1 MVTTAS
7 NLPIHIRPGN
17 LQTSSAIEARVHR
30 KLAGAFRRYG
40 AKMTAVE
47 VHFEDVNGQKHG
59 GEDTRCVMEA
69 RVNGRIPIAVRA
81 GAGDLYAAIDAAA
94 RKLDAAISRVV
105 DRRHARARRRLRQ
118 ERGGDDAQARSAAT
132 GAREPAPATSD
143 ERTAD
148 EPQSDRRRKVIIAGY
163 GPVGRALAEELRK
176 LAVPFTVVDINPATA
191 RTQEGLGVSVRC
203 GDATDPAVLR
213 AAGIET
219 AAAFAVTIPDGDEA
233 VRACAAARTLAP
245 EVHIAARTTFLS
257 QGIGALTAG
266 ANTITVEEI
275 ATARSMAREVSQ
287 HVAEADIAATS
298 RPSSAP
304 APRRRLTCE
313 GAD

>member
-1 MVTTAS
+1 MATTAP
-7 NLPIHIRPGN
+7 NLPIYIRPGN

-59 GEDTRCVMEA
+59 GENTRCVMEA

-81 GAGDLYAAIDAAA
+81 GASDLYAAIDAAA
-94 RKLDAAISRVV
+94 RKLDAAISKAVE
-105 DRRHARARRRLRQ
+105 RRHTRARRRFRQ
-118 ERGGDDAQARSAAT
+118 ERGRDDAPARSAAT
-132 GAREPAPATSD
+132 GVQGHAPVTSD
-143 ERTAD
+143 GPLAD
-148 EPQSDRRRKVIIAGY
+148 EPQSDRRKKVIIAGY

-176 LAVPFTVVDINPATA
+176 LAVPFTVVDTNPATV
-191 RTQEGLGVSVRC
+191 RTQETLGVSVLC
-203 GDATDPAVLR
+203 GDATDPEVLR

-245 EVHIAARTTFLS
+245 EVHIAARITFLS

-275 ATARSMAREVSQ
+275 ATAKSMARKVSQ
-287 HVAEADIAATS
+287 QVAEAGIAATS
-298 RPSSAP
+298 RPPPAP
-304 APRRRLTCE
+304 ARL
-313 GAD
+313 

>member
-7 NLPIHIRPGN
+7 HLPIHIRPGN
-17 LQTSSAIEARVHR
+17 LQTSSAIEAWVHR

-59 GEDTRCVMEA
+59 GEHTRCVMEA
-69 RVNGRIPIAVRA
+69 RVNGRIPIAVSA
-81 GAGDLYAAIDAAA
+81 GASNLYAAIDAAS

-105 DRRHARARRRLRQ
+105 ERRHTRSRRRVRQ
-118 ERGGDDAQARSAAT
+118 ERGREDALARRAT
-132 GAREPAPATSD
+132 VVQGHTPATSD
-143 ERTAD
+143 GWTAD

-176 LAVPFTVVDINPATA
+176 LAVPFTVVDTNPATVH
-191 RTQEGLGVSVRC
+191 TQESLGVSVLC
-203 GDATDPAVLR
+203 GDATDPAVLL

-219 AAAFAVTIPDGDEA
+219 ASVFAVTIPDGDKA
-233 VRACAAARTLAP
+233 VRACAAARSLAP
-245 EVHIAARTTFLS
+245 EVHIAVRTTFLS
-257 QGIGALTAG
+257 QGIGALNAG

-275 ATARSMAREVSQ
+275 ATARSMACKMSQ
-287 HVAEADIAATS
+287 QLAEANIAATC
-298 RPSSAP
+298 RPPAP
-304 APRRRLTCE
+304 APARRFACE